1 MTSEQLAQALHMTPA
16 KAEEWVDAINQT
28 FETFGIDTPEQQ
40 ASFLG
45 QCAHESNGFT
55 ALVENLNYK
64 AESLCKVW
72 PKRFPTLEA
81 AQPYNR
87 NPEAIANHVYSG
99 RLGNGDEDSGD
110 GFAFRG
116 RGLIQ
121 LTGRANYKACGE
133 ALGVDLEADPDLV
146 STPQFAALSA
156 GWFWSTHGLNNIA
169 SDVLAVTKKIN
180 GGTLGLDDRVA
191 RTQTVLDVLTA

>member
-99 RLGNGDEDSGD
+99 RMGNGDEDSGD

-156 GWFWSTHGLNNIA
+156 GWFWSTHELNNIA
-169 SDVLAVTKKIN
+169 SDIVAVTKKIN

-191 RTQTVLDVLTA
+191 RTQRALDAFA

>member
-1 MTSEQLAQALHMTPA
+1 MNSEQLAQAVHMTPA
-16 KAEEWVDAINQT
+16 QAEKWVDAINQT
-28 FETFGIDTPEQQ
+28 FEFFDISTPEQQ

-45 QCAHESNGFT
+45 QCGHESNGFT

-72 PKRFPTLEA
+72 PKRFPTLEM
-81 AQPYNR
+81 AQPYHR
-87 NPEAIANHVYSG
+87 NPEAIANHVYAN
-99 RLGNGDEDSGD
+99 RMGNGDEDSGD

-121 LTGRANYKACGE
+121 LTGRANYRACGE
-133 ALGVDLEADPDLV
+133 ALGVDLELTPELV
-146 STPQFAALSA
+146 ETPQFAALSA
-156 GWFWSTHGLNNIA
+156 GWFWSTHGLNHIA
-169 SDVLAVTKKIN
+169 EDIVAVTKKIN

-191 RTQTVLDVLTA
+191 RTERALNVLA

>member
-1 MTSEQLAQALHMTPA
+1 MNAEQLAQALHMTPA
-16 KAEEWVDAINQT
+16 KAEEWIDAINQT
-28 FETFGIDTPEQQ
+28 FEYFDISTPEQQ

-45 QCAHESNGFT
+45 QCGHESNGFT

-72 PKRFPTLEA
+72 PKRFPTLDA

-87 NPEAIANHVYSG
+87 NPEAIANHVYAG
-99 RLGNGDEDSGD
+99 RMGNADEDSGD
-110 GFAFRG
+110 GFRYRG

-133 ALGVDLEADPDLV
+133 ALGVDLEANPEAV
-146 STPQFAALSA
+146 ETPQFAALSA
-156 GWFWSTHGLNNIA
+156 GWFWSTHGLNRIA
-169 SDVLAVTKKIN
+169 EDILAVTKKIN

-191 RTQTVLDVLTA
+191 RTERALNALA

>member
-1 MTSEQLAQALHMTPA
+1 MNAEQLAQALHMTPQ
-16 KAEEWVDAINQT
+16 KAEEWIDAINQT
-28 FETFGIDTPEQQ
+28 FEYFDISTPEQQ

-45 QCAHESNGFT
+45 QCGHESNGFI

-72 PKRFPTLEA
+72 PKRFPSIEA

-87 NPEAIANHVYSG
+87 NPEAIANHVYAG
-99 RLGNGDEDSGD
+99 RMGNGDESSGD
-110 GFAFRG
+110 GFKYRG

-121 LTGRANYKACGE
+121 LTGRSNYKACGE
-133 ALGVDLEADPDLV
+133 ALGVDLEENPELV
-146 STPQFAALSA
+146 ETPQFAALSA
-156 GWFWSTHGLNNIA
+156 GWFWSTHGLNHIA
-169 SDVLAVTKKIN
+169 EDILAVTKKIN

-191 RTQTVLDVLTA
+191 RTERALNALA

>member
-1 MTSEQLAQALHMTPA
+1 MNAEQLAQALHMTPQ
-16 KAEEWVDAINQT
+16 KAEEWIDAINQT
-28 FETFGIDTPEQQ
+28 FEYFDISTPEQQ

-45 QCAHESNGFT
+45 QCGHESNGFT

-72 PKRFPTLEA
+72 PKRFPSLDA

-87 NPEAIANHVYSG
+87 NPEAIANHVYAG
-99 RLGNGDEDSGD
+99 RMGNGDESSGD
-110 GFAFRG
+110 GFKYRG

-121 LTGRANYKACGE
+121 LTGRSNYKACGE
-133 ALGVDLEADPDLV
+133 ALGVDLEENPELV
-146 STPQFAALSA
+146 ETPQFAALSA

-169 SDVLAVTKKIN
+169 SDILAVTKKIN

-191 RTQTVLDVLTA
+191 RTDRALTALA

>member
-1 MTSEQLAQALHMTPA
+1 MNAEQLAQALHMTPA
-16 KAEEWVDAINQT
+16 KAEEWIDAINQT
-28 FETFGIDTPEQQ
+28 FEYFDISTPEQQ

-45 QCAHESNGFT
+45 QCGHESNGFT
-55 ALVENLNYK
+55 ELVENLNYK

-72 PKRFPTLEA
+72 PKRFPTLDA

-87 NPEAIANHVYSG
+87 NPEAIANHVYAG
-99 RLGNGDEDSGD
+99 RMGNADEDSGD
-110 GFAFRG
+110 GFRYRG

-133 ALGVDLEADPDLV
+133 ALGVDLEANPEAV
-146 STPQFAALSA
+146 ETPQFAALSA

-169 SDVLAVTKKIN
+169 SDIMAVTKKIN

-191 RTQTVLDVLTA
+191 RTERALNALA

>member
-1 MTSEQLAQALHMTPA
+1 MNSEQLAQALHMTPA
-16 KAEEWVDAINQT
+16 KAEEWIDAINTT
-28 FETFGIDTPEQQ
+28 FETFDISTPEQQ

-45 QCAHESNGFT
+45 QCAHESNNFT

-81 AQPYNR
+81 AQPYHR
-87 NPEAIANHVYSG
+87 NPEAIANHVYAG
-99 RLGNGDEDSGD
+99 RMGNGDEASGD
-110 GFAFRG
+110 GFAYRG

-121 LTGRANYKACGE
+121 LTGRANYRACGE
-133 ALGVDLEADPDLV
+133 ALGVDLEGNPDWV
-146 STPQFAALSA
+146 SSPMYAALSA
-156 GWFWSTHGLNNIA
+156 GWFWSTHGLNDIAENI
-169 SDVLAVTKKIN
+169 VAVTKKIN

-191 RTQTVLDVLTA
+191 KTQRALEALA

>member
-1 MTSEQLAQALHMTPA
+1 MNSEQLAQAVHINPA
-16 KAEEWVDAINQT
+16 KAEQWIDAINQT
-28 FETFGIDTPEQQ
+28 FEFFDISTPEQQ

-45 QCAHESNGFT
+45 QCGHESNGFT

-81 AQPYNR
+81 AQPYHR
-87 NPEAIANHVYSG
+87 NPEAIANHVYAN
-99 RLGNGDEDSGD
+99 RMGNGDEDSGD

-133 ALGVDLEADPDLV
+133 ALGVDLELTPELV
-146 STPQFAALSA
+146 ETPQFAALSA
-156 GWFWSTHGLNNIA
+156 GWFWSTHDLNRIA
-169 SDVLAVTKKIN
+169 EDIVAVTKKIN

-191 RTQTVLDVLTA
+191 RTERALNVLA

>member
-16 KAEEWVDAINQT
+16 KAEEWIDAINQT
-28 FETFGIDTPEQQ
+28 FEFFDISTPEQQ

-45 QCAHESNGFT
+45 QCGHESNGFT
-55 ALVENLNYK
+55 ALAENLNYK

-87 NPEAIANHVYSG
+87 NPEAIANHVYSD
-99 RLGNGDEDSGD
+99 RMGNGDEDSGD

-133 ALGVDLEADPDLV
+133 AFGVDLEADPDLV

-156 GWFWSTHGLNNIA
+156 GWFWSTHELNNIA
-169 SDVLAVTKKIN
+169 SDIVAVTKKIN

-191 RTQTVLDVLTA
+191 RTQRALDAFA

>member
-1 MTSEQLAQALHMTPA
+1 MNAEQLAQALHMTPA
-16 KAEEWVDAINQT
+16 KAEEWIDAINQT
-28 FETFGIDTPEQQ
+28 FEYFDISTPEQQ

-45 QCAHESNGFT
+45 QCGHESNGFT

-72 PKRFPTLEA
+72 PKRFPTLDA

-87 NPEAIANHVYSG
+87 NPEAIANHVYAG
-99 RLGNGDEDSGD
+99 RMGNADEDSGD
-110 GFAFRG
+110 GFRYRG

-133 ALGVDLEADPDLV
+133 ALGVDLEANPEAV
-146 STPQFAALSA
+146 ETPQFAALSA

-169 SDVLAVTKKIN
+169 SDIMAVTKKIN

-191 RTQTVLDVLTA
+191 RTERALNALA

>member
-1 MTSEQLAQALHMTPA
+1 MNTEQLAQAVHMTPA
-16 KAEEWVDAINQT
+16 QAELWIDAINQT
-28 FETFGIDTPEQQ
+28 FETFGIETVEQQ
-40 ASFLG
+40 ASFLA
-45 QCAHESNGFT
+45 QCGHESAGFT

-81 AQPYNR
+81 AQPYHR
-87 NPEAIANHVYSG
+87 NPEAIANKVYAN
-99 RLGNGDEDSGD
+99 RMGNGDEESGD
-110 GFAFRG
+110 GFAYRG

-121 LTGRANYKACGE
+121 LTGRDNYRACGE
-133 ALGVDLEADPDLV
+133 FLGVDLESDPDLV

-156 GWFWSTHGLNNIA
+156 GWFWHTHHLNNIA
-169 SDVLAVTKKIN
+169 EDIVAVTKKIN

-191 RTQTVLDVLTA
+191 RTERALTALA